1 MIMNDYVAHKL
12 HDERADRLGAEAAR
26 FRLARPAVR
35 RLRGRSSRP
44 WWHRLALGGHPAI
57 LRPA

>member
-1 MIMNDYVAHKL
+1 MITNDYVAQKL
-12 HDERADRLGAEAAR
+12 HNERADRLGAEAAR

-35 RLRGRSSRP
+35 RLRGRPSRP